1 MGDASRRDE
10 DSIRRAQPHEA
21 DEIATVYI
29 ASRRGAAAYMPT
41 VGTDD
46 EIRAWVT
53 SEMVPNRET
62 WVALAGGRIAGILVM
77 QGEEV
82 DQLFLLPAM
91 QRQGVGER
99 LLDHAKKLR
108 PERLRLWTFQRNAPA
123 RRFYENRGFVAIE
136 FTDGSRNMEREADV
150 LYEWNL
156 KM

>member
-150 LYEWNL
+150 LYEWNS